1 MADINIGRAPGN
13 HIVLPFFGT
22 GALFYLVLSILLLL
36 STNDW
41 NGHYFTPHL
50 LGIVHTAALGWG
62 AMIIFGAAYQL
73 LPVICERDLYS
84 PRMAQLSFFTL
95 VVGICCLIPAFWT
108 FRPGWIMLTGGSLV
122 VCAAILYTINAVY
135 TAGTCTRY
143 SIQRLFI
150 LSSAGWLLLTT
161 IAGLLLVINLGRPF
175 IFRSHLDLLKLH
187 AHAGLA
193 GWFLQLITGVSTKL
207 VPMFLLGKSTKSR
220 LLYISIILQNT
231 GLLLF
236 IIDGLIGIPDASPLQ
251 GHLSGTSA
259 PHGLLHQPF
268 PRTLLYAALVAAGII
283 SWLRWLADVYKHR
296 ARKNTDWPMKQV
308 LLSFISL
315 LLAILLIPLMH
326 YSSHPKWVLVYGLFI
341 FLGWISTIILGMT
354 FKTLPFIVWN
364 GRYKN
369 LNGKIKVPM
378 PKHLYKENWVRY
390 QSMTHI
396 TGVLLLILGVI
407 LQQPII
413 IRLSLWI
420 NLITAAI
427 FITNVLRILFH
438 KANIPAHETVHT

>member
-22 GALFYLVLSILLLL
+22 GALFYLILSILLLL
-36 STNDW
+36 STKEW
-41 NGHYFTPHL
+41 SGHYFTPHL
-50 LGIVHTAALGWG
+50 LSIVHTAALGWG
-62 AMIIFGAAYQL
+62 TMIIFGAAYQL

-84 PRMAQLSFFTL
+84 PRLAQLSFITL
-95 VVGICCLIPAFWT
+95 LIGVCCLIPAFWA
-108 FRPGWIMLTGGSLV
+108 FQPGWMMLSGGSLI
-122 VCAAILYTINAVY
+122 VCAAVLYTINAAC
-135 TAGTCTRY
+135 TAGACTRY

-161 IAGLLLVINLGRPF
+161 IAGLLLAINLGHPF

-220 LLYISIILQNT
+220 LLYISFILQNT

-236 IIDGLIGIPDASPLQ
+236 IIDGLIGIPPSL
-251 GHLSGTSA
+251 T
-259 PHGLLHQPF
+259 PF
-268 PRTLLYAALVAAGII
+268 PRPLLYATLVAAGNIA
-283 SWLRWLADVYKHR
+283 WLRWLAGVYQHR
-296 ARKNTDWPMKQV
+296 ARKNTDWPMRQV

-326 YSSHPKWVLVYGLFI
+326 YSSHPKWVLVYGLFL

-378 PKHLYKENWVRY
+378 PKHLYKETWVRC
-390 QSMTHI
+390 QSITHI

-407 LQQPII
+407 LQMPLI

-420 NLITAAI
+420 NLFTAAV
-427 FITNVLRILFH
+427 FITNVLRVLFH
-438 KANIPAHETVHT
+438 KPNIPSHGTVPARPIL